1 MYDFANS
8 SYTTL
13 ISTVAFSVY
22 FRQVVVG
29 GQGNRGDFLWS
40 IAQVVVYGLLIV
52 TAPVLGALADYSGAK
67 KKFLF
72 WTTVQTVAACAALF
86 FVRPG
91 DVIVGFV
98 LYVIA
103 SVGFEAGYIFYNAF
117 LPEVST
123 PDTIG
128 RVSGWSW
135 GTGFVGGLLALVA
148 CSPLIARPLLD
159 ASGALDDGSVISY
172 RWSFVVVAA
181 FFAVFAVPTFLS
193 LRERRRTAPARG
205 LRFYVRAGF
214 SRVADTVTHL
224 RSYAPTA
231 RYVAGATFFS
241 GAIETVVKFSA
252 IYAVITFGIEG
263 GSLQR
268 LFVFA
273 NIVAVPGTIAAGW
286 LADRIGSRLALVVTL
301 VGWSGLLVV
310 GALASSPRVFW
321 VMTAGVAIGMG
332 ATQSIGRAFMSQ
344 LSPRGRE
351 SEFFGFYLL
360 CNKVGAIAGLLLFG
374 GVSAWTGSQ
383 RLAVLAVAPFF
394 VIAVILVY
402 GVDEASVPP
411 EAMDE
416 H

>member
-29 GQGNRGDFLWS
+29 GAGNRGDFLWS
-40 IAQVVVYGLLIV
+40 AAQVVVYALLIAG
-52 TAPVLGALADYSGAK
+52 APVLGALADYSGAK
-67 KKFLF
+67 KRFLV
-72 WTTVQTVAACAALF
+72 WTTAQTVAACAALF

-91 DVIVGFV
+91 DVAVGFV

-123 PDTIG
+123 PATIG

-148 CSPLIARPLLD
+148 CSPLIGRSLVSEAGVADPVAVFR
-159 ASGALDDGSVISY
+159 Y
-172 RWSFVVVAA
+172 RLSFVVVAA
-181 FFAVFAVPTFLS
+181 FFAVFSIPTFAILRES
-193 LRERRRTAPARG
+193 LRDGPPLGA
-205 LRFYVRAGF
+205 RFYVRTGF
-214 SRVADTVTHL
+214 SRVADTLRHL
-224 RSYAPTA
+224 RGYGPTA
-231 RYVAGATFFS
+231 RYIAGATFFS

-263 GSLQR
+263 GALQR

-286 LADRIGSRLALVVTL
+286 LADRIGSRRALLVTL
-301 VGWSGLLVV
+301 AGWSGLLVL
-310 GALASSPRVFW
+310 GAVASSPRTFW

-332 ATQSIGRAFMSQ
+332 ATQSIGRAFMAQ

-360 CNKVGAIAGLLLFG
+360 CNKVGAVAGLLLFG
-374 GVSAWTGSQ
+374 GVSAWTGNQ

-394 VIAVILVY
+394 VIAMILVR
-402 GVDEASVPP
+402 GVTRSGPP
-411 EAMDE
+411 AAP
-416 H
+416 